1 MRKIALG
8 IVLMVLGSTSV
19 FAQKSFEKVVPERIY
34 REALNLFENEKFVP
48 AKESFEKYLALTSG
62 NDGYRADA

>member
-8 IVLMVLGSTSV
+8 FVLMVLSATSV
-19 FAQKSFEKVVPERIY
+19 FAQKSYEKVVPERIY

-48 AKESFEKYLALTSG
+48 AVPFAGTV
-62 NDGYRADA
+62 

>member
-8 IVLMVLGSTSV
+8 FVLFILSATSV
-19 FAQKSFEKVVPERIY
+19 FAQESFEKVVPERVY

-48 AKESFEKYLALTSG
+48 AKESFEK
-62 NDGYRADA
+62 